1 MSIIS
6 NRRQLATGI
15 SVIAVAASMSFATP
29 ASAQITSS
37 ILGHVDGAKPGTQ
50 VIATDTNTGQ
60 RLVGTVDS
68 NGNYSIVGVSP
79 STYRVQSGSNSQTV
93 TVPLGQAVTV
103 DLAPTA
109 VASSS
114 TIVVVGSRTKDVKT
128 PAVTTNVSRFQIE
141 NLPNGDRNF
150 LNFAALAPGVTVSP
164 PQLGGK
170 ARQVQAGA
178 INSDNTNTYIDGL
191 SIKNLV
197 NHGGTLG
204 QNISSGN
211 PFPASAVD
219 QFNVE
224 TQNFAAEYSDAAS
237 AVISTVTKTGG
248 NQFHGEIFGEWAPKA
263 FISQNYDDRPGHLNN
278 PTAPYRP
285 KPDFST
291 KYYGGDLSGPI
302 IKDKLTFFLD
312 FEGTNKTFGS
322 NDVNVYSGVPL
333 ANLGAPAQ
341 TYAQSAISQFNGSFP
356 ATFNEK
362 LYFGKL
368 TYFATPN
375 DTINLSAF
383 VRAES
388 NLQINAG
395 ITTADATSRN
405 RNNEH
410 RYEAW
415 WTHRG
420 SGWVNELI
428 VSRDAA
434 ANGTIPNTPG
444 SSSVITYTP
453 PSLGTPAAN
462 SGCIAVIGAPSPA
475 FTCPTTANQVLAL
488 GGVNFVQDDHQ
499 YQTLV
504 KDTLTINSGTHS
516 FKFGGTINFTKLQR
530 LEDSNGDGTYFYD
543 AANFAGLGAAGSI
556 PFAATINIANVQP
569 VTAKNT
575 QVGLFAQDSWRPD
588 EHWLINYG
596 LRWDYESNATN
607 EKFVTPPD
615 VAAALRAYPGWA
627 AAGINPNDYIST
639 GSNRKAF
646 TGEFQPRLGV
656 SYDVRGDRDL
666 VLFGGVGRY
675 YDRSLFIDSAIE
687 TIKDYY
693 ETVVTLT
700 SCAATRQP
708 APPAPPVP
716 CVNSVPTD
724 PNALRALAS
733 GQGGEVHLL
742 NNHTKIPF
750 SDEVNFGVR
759 KRFGK
764 INTSMSFSY
773 IKSHNIFQ
781 EVVGNRL
788 PDGSYSDAFPQIFT
802 FNGSS
807 YSRGIFYPQ
816 GAIGLAPLPGHG
828 SIFIGN
834 SDGKATYAALY
845 LTADKPYSDDSGWGF
860 STALTISKAR
870 SNDTR
875 DTNSIGD
882 PFNFDAPTI
891 GEQGWGPVIGLERW
905 RFVGTGTVRIPFDIK
920 LSTVVTLSSGPSYG
934 AVLCNVPVHNSLPQL
949 TDCFTTNFGI
959 FRPNGIGY
967 KNVDINVS
975 KTFKMP
981 WRGNHELSV
990 YFQALNVFD
999 FVNRNY
1005 SMWTGGF
1012 QAIGGPPASQ
1022 AHDPLGVASQ
1032 GRNFKIGA
1040 NYKF

>member
-1 MSIIS
+1 VSIIS

-15 SVIAVAASMSFATP
+15 SVIAVAASLSFATP
-29 ASAQITSS
+29 ASAQVTSS
-37 ILGHVDGAKPGTQ
+37 ILGHVDGAKAGTQ
-50 VIATDTNTGQ
+50 VVATDTNTGQ
-60 RLVGTVDS
+60 RLVGAVDA
-68 NGNYSIVGVSP
+68 NGNYSIVGVPP
-79 STYRVQSGSNSQTV
+79 STYRVQSGTTAQTV

-109 VASSS
+109 VAASS
-114 TIVVVGSRTKDVKT
+114 TIVVVGARTKDVKT
-128 PAVTTNVSRFQIE
+128 TAVATNVSRFQIE

-170 ARQVQAGA
+170 VRQVQAGA
-178 INSDNTNTYIDGL
+178 INSDNTNTFIDGL

-204 QNISSGN
+204 QNLSSGN

-219 QFNVE
+219 QFDVQ
-224 TQNFAAEYSDAAS
+224 TQNFKAEFEQSAS
-237 AVISTVTKTGG
+237 AVISSITKTGG

-263 FISQNYDDRPGHLNN
+263 FISENYDDRPGHLNN

-302 IKDKLTFFLD
+302 IKDKLTFFVD

-322 NDVNVYSGVPL
+322 NDVNVYPGDISGLTP
-333 ANLGAPAQ
+333 PAQ
-341 TYAQSAISQFNGSFP
+341 AYALSARSKYNGSFP
-356 ATFNEK
+356 ADFKEK
-362 LYFGKL
+362 LFFGKL
-368 TYFATPN
+368 TYFATPS

-383 VRAES
+383 VRKES
-388 NLQINAG
+388 NLQINGG
-395 ITTADATSRN
+395 ITTADASSRN
-405 RNNEH
+405 RNNEN
-410 RYEAW
+410 RYQAW

-420 SGWVNELI
+420 SGWLNEFI
-428 VSRDAA
+428 VARDAA
-434 ANGTIPNTPG
+434 ANGTIPNIPG
-444 SSSVITYTP
+444 SSDVIT
-453 PSLGTPAAN
+453 LGTIVGNNP
-462 SGCIAVIGAPSPA
+462 
-475 FTCPTTANQVLAL
+475 VLQL
-488 GGVNFVQDDHQ
+488 GGTNFSQDDHQ
-499 YQTLV
+499 YQTLI
-504 KDTLTINSGTHS
+504 KDNVTITTGAHN
-516 FKFGGTINFTKLQR
+516 FKFGAKINFTKLQR
-530 LEDSNGDGTYFYD
+530 LEDNNSAGTYFFD
-543 AANFAGLGAAGSI
+543 ANTFTGDTSASGAYG
-556 PFAATINIANVQP
+556 ATINTAAVQP

-575 QVGLFAQDSWRPD
+575 EVGLFVQDDWRPD
-588 EHWLINYG
+588 NHLQVSYG

-607 EKFVTPPD
+607 EKFVTPAD

-656 SYDVRGDRDL
+656 SYDTRGDREL
-666 VLFGGVGRY
+666 VFFGGAGRY
-675 YDRSLFIDSAIE
+675 YDRSLFIDSALE
-687 TIKDYY
+687 TIKDRY
-693 ETVVTLT
+693 ESIATLVTCT
-700 SCAATRQP
+700 S
-708 APPAPPVP
+708 APLNPLCINGPLP
-716 CVNSVPTD
+716 SD
-724 PNALRALAS
+724 PNALRALGAA
-733 GQGGEVHLL
+733 QGGEVHLL
-742 NNHTKIPF
+742 NNHTRIPF
-750 SDEVNFGVR
+750 SDEVDLGVR
-759 KRFGK
+759 KRFGQ
-764 INTSMSFSY
+764 INTSLTFSY
-773 IKSHNIFQ
+773 IKSHNIYQ
-781 EVVGNRL
+781 EIVGNRL
-788 PDGSYSDAFPQIFT
+788 PDGNYSDASPQIFV
-802 FNGSS
+802 FNGSA
-807 YSRGIFYPQ
+807 YSRGIFYGT
-816 GAIGLAPLPGHG
+816 GALSLAPLPGHG

-845 LTADKPYSDDSGWGF
+845 LTADKPYTPDSGWGF

-875 DTNSIGD
+875 DTNQIGD

-920 LSTVVTLSSGPSYG
+920 LSTIVTLSSGPSYG
-934 AVLCNVPVHNSLPQL
+934 AVVCNVPVALGPPN

-959 FRPNGIGY
+959 FRPKGIGY
-967 KNVDINVS
+967 KNVDINVA

-1005 SMWTGGF
+1005 SMWQGGF
-1012 QAIGGPPASQ
+1012 QAIGGPSASQ
-1022 AHDPLGVASQ
+1022 AHDTLGVASQ